1 MGMMSGLQRWRLA
14 QNRNKEMRRFAD
26 TLIDPIRAKAPARPE
41 ELFDA
46 LVQAAIQWRGRPIY
60 VHKVNFPAVSAAT
73 GLWLERTDHD
83 DVLVEKDAVPW
94 HQTGIFGHEMWHMYK
109 MSRIALGQVP
119 DHDELRPVAA
129 RTDFLLAEEREAELF
144 GLLVGRRMRSLMELP
159 SDTDDL
165 AGRIGAALN
174 YRGGNRR

>member
-1 MGMMSGLQRWRLA
+1 MAMMSGLRRWRLA
-14 QNRNKEMRRFAD
+14 QTRNKEMRRFAD
-26 TLIDPIRAKAPARPE
+26 TLIDPIRAQAPARPE
-41 ELFDA
+41 QLFEA
-46 LVQAAIQWRGRPIY
+46 LVQAAIEWRGRPIY
-60 VHKVNFPAVSAAT
+60 VHKVNFPAASAAT

-109 MSRIALGQVP
+109 MSRITP
-119 DHDELRPVAA
+119 DQLPGHGDPQPVAA

-144 GLLVGRRMRSLMELP
+144 GLLVGQRMRSLMELP

-174 YRGGNRR
+174 YRGGTRR